1 VVVMADLIAQLGD
14 AFRGFGAVHGLRGM
28 ARPS

>member
-1 VVVMADLIAQLGD
+1 MVMVADLIAQLSD
-14 AFRGFGAVHGLRGM
+14 AFPGFGAVHGLRGM